1 MASLTHV
8 NMWSGYGWKRI
19 SIAEATKLHP
29 EGTVSVH
36 SGLFM
41 CELCGQYVL
50 LTDGGYQVRHFRH
63 SSHEK
68 SKDCPERTRGAA
80 YSATYSPGE
89 HNLPIRITDV
99 TPTNFQFQL
108 GLIRAPIR
116 DLSKDFR
123 IEIKPKGFHA
133 ESFIYSKER
142 LNYDGIT
149 YLPIGDKPF
158 ETYHL
163 SFHNGTEKLSE
174 FWPKEIK
181 GIDAEG
187 TFFEKTS
194 GRMLTNDSDVEIGK
208 EYYLLKK
215 GDLYVGNSSHEITI
229 REVSSKRVFMDT
241 WFMYSVFA
249 SEFNEGAARFFLNY
263 HCRLTEQPI
272 SLQPVWPLFVEGSYV
287 IKHNQNNSIILVKG
301 NASSVKTFPATT
313 TTIQKVSSHPTTYE
327 VLCFDRM
334 QLISI
339 GRTKVLQYTYFW
351 KESIGAESTAP
362 EIKVTNISGST
373 IEPGKVHVLPKEG
386 LLMFSSPYDG
396 ELVIS
401 RNGCISDKHKI
412 LANQVLKLDTITWGI
427 NIRFCVGLDCLWEA
441 SYEKGCTSSTTENEE
456 AILKY
461 FASGNRNII
470 SAPHAL
476 RSIAIGFKKYPKV
489 FSWIKRCIKEGKIDA
504 LSYRRLQ
511 IVYRRNKM
519 EHTPGGKQ

>member
-8 NMWSGYGWKRI
+8 CMWSVYGWRQI
-19 SIAEATKLHP
+19 SIEEATKLHP
-29 EGTVSVH
+29 KGTVSAH

-50 LTDGGYQVRHFRH
+50 LTNSGRQSRHFRH
-63 SSHEK
+63 SPHEK
-68 SKDCPERTRGAA
+68 SKVCPERTQGAA

-99 TPTNFQFQL
+99 TPTNFQFEL

-116 DLSKDFR
+116 ELSEDFR
-123 IEIKPKGFHA
+123 IEIAPKGFHA
-133 ESFIYSKER
+133 KPFIYCKER
-142 LNYDGIT
+142 FNYDGIT
-149 YLPIGDKPF
+149 YLSIGDKPF

-194 GRMLTNDSDVEIGK
+194 GKMLTNDSDVEIGK

-215 GDLYVGNSSHEITI
+215 ECLEVRNSSSGITI
-229 REVSSKRVFMDT
+229 REVSSKRVFRDT
-241 WFMYSVFA
+241 WFMYSVAA

-272 SLQPVWPLFVEGSYV
+272 SLQQVWPLFVEGSYA
-287 IKHNQNNSIILVKG
+287 IKHNQNNSVLLVKG
-301 NASSVKTFPATT
+301 NASSLKTFPTATT
-313 TTIQKVSSHPTTYE
+313 TIAKISCHPTIYE
-327 VLCFDRM
+327 VHCSDRM
-334 QLISI
+334 QLISV

-351 KESIGAESTAP
+351 KESIGTESLAP
-362 EIKVTNISGST
+362 EIKVTDISGST
-373 IEPGKVHVLPKEG
+373 VESGKVDVLPKDG
-386 LLMFSSPYDG
+386 LLMFNSPYDG
-396 ELVIS
+396 ELVVS
-401 RNGCISDKHKI
+401 RNGCISDKYKI
-412 LANQVLKLDTITWGI
+412 LANQVLELDTVTWGV
-427 NIRFCVGLDCLWEA
+427 NVRFCVGLDCLWET
-441 SYEKGCTSSTTENEE
+441 SYQKGCTSITTEHDE

-461 FASGNRNII
+461 IASGNRNMIP
-470 SAPHAL
+470 SPHSL
-476 RSIAIGFKKYPKV
+476 RSIAIGFKRYPKV
-489 FSWIKRCIKEGKIDA
+489 FSWITRCIKEEKIDS

-511 IVYRRNKM
+511 IVYRSSKM